1 MKKSWL
7 LGVGLALV
15 LAIVGMVGCS
25 PGNAVLGEIQE
36 LNLSSQQA
44 GIWVSG
50 EGKVTAVPDIATLR
64 LGIEAQEA
72 SVATAQSKAAEA
84 MDEVMTALTKNGV
97 AKKDIKTQYFSISK
111 VTRWDNTKQEEIVTG
126 YRVSN
131 MVTAKI
137 RDIDKAGTIIDA
149 VAEAGGDLTRID
161 SISFSVDNPSAY
173 YGEARE
179 KAMAEAKAKAKQ
191 LAGLAGVTLGKP
203 TYISESTYTP
213 GPIYRQDLL
222 GKAEAAPAVET
233 SISPGEV
240 EITLNVQIAYAIL
253 K

>member
-1 MKKSWL
+1 MKKTWL
-7 LGVGLALV
+7 LTVSLALALTIVGLAS
-15 LAIVGMVGCS
+15 CS

-36 LNLSSQQA
+36 LNLNSQQT

-64 LGIEAQEA
+64 LGVEAQET

-111 VTRWDNTKQEEIVTG
+111 VTRWDNTKQEEIVVG

-137 RDIDKAGTIIDA
+137 RDIAKAGTIIDA

-161 SISFSVDNPSAY
+161 SISFSVDDPSAY
-173 YGEARE
+173 YDEARE
-179 KAMAEAKAKAKQ
+179 KAVAEAKAKAKQ

-213 GPIYRQDLL
+213 GPIYRQDLVE
-222 GKAEAAPAVET
+222 KAAGAPAVET
-233 SISPGEV
+233 PISPGEI
-240 EITLNVQIAYAIL
+240 EITLTVQVAYAIP